1 MYIAWG
7 SVHNIVQILHTAFLV
22 YCTYSLSCNDL
33 GKTSDEALGTILKQ
47 LPNLKNLA
55 W

>member
-1 MYIAWG
+1 M
-7 SVHNIVQILHTAFLV
+7 QILHTAFLA

-33 GKTSDEALGTILKQ
+33 RKTSGEAFGGILKQ
-47 LPNLKNLA
+47 LPNLKNLI